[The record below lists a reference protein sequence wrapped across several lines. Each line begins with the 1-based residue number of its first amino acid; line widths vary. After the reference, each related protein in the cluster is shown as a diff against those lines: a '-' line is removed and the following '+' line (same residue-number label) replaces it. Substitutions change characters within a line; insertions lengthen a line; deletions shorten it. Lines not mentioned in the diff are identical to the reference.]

1 MISQA
6 GFTAIDDLAHG
17 FGGGYLARSCPQ
29 RAKKHAATASMAALR
44 AAARDQHSI
53 GHIEWRAGRARWE
66 AHACLA

>member
-6 GFTAIDDLAHG
+6 GFPAIDHLGHG
-17 FGGGYLARSCPQ
+17 FGGLVVPAPGQ
-29 RAKKHAATASMAALR
+29 RHAATASMAALR
-44 AAARDQHSI
+44 VAARDQHSI